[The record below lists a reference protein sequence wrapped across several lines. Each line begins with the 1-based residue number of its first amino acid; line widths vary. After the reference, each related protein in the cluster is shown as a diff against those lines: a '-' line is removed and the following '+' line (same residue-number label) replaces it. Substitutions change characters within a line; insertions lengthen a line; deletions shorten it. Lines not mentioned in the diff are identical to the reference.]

1 LIFTYYWPPAGGP
14 GVQRFLK
21 FSKYLGEFGI
31 EPIIIT
37 VNNGS
42 YPYLDESLIKD
53 IPKDLKV
60 YKTNTFEPFRIYN
73 FMQGKTKKFSSV
85 AMVGIK
91 DSESIFHK
99 FSKFI
104 RANFFIPDARKGW
117 NRFAYKQGLNI
128 IDKYNIDMI
137 ITTGPPHSTHLIG
150 LRLKHK
156 LNILWLADLRDP
168 WPNILNREEFPRT
181 KRAQIKDEKLKDKV
195 LRSADY
201 ITTVSHGL
209 KNQIID
215 KNENIQVIY
224 NGFDEEDFNP
234 ALNALSAGP
243 LTDEFVITYTGT
255 LLDDYDIKVF
265 FKVLK
270 NIIENNLTINYKL
283 RFVGEIPRST
293 YEQIEES
300 NLSENIEVTSYVSHT
315 EAIDYLMKSTVLLL
329 VIPNVSNNEG
339 IVTGKL
345 FEYLASQKPIICL
358 GPKHGD
364 AAKVIQE
371 CEAGAVFSAPSKGG
385 SDTGGERDMVD
396 ELNDHLQKLS
406 EKWLDDSNLDLK
418 GGKYDIYSRKNQTKK
433 LAEIIKDI
441 L

>member
-1 LIFTYYWPPAGGP
+1 MKKVLIFTYYWPPAGGP

-31 EPIIIT
+31 EPIIVT

-53 IPKDLKV
+53 IPENLKV
-60 YKTNTFEPFRIYN
+60 YKTKTFEPFRIYN
-73 FMQGKTKKFSSV
+73 IMQGEKKKFSSV

-104 RANFFIPDARKGW
+104 RANYFIPDARKGW
-117 NRFAYKQGLNI
+117 NRFAYKKGLKI
-128 IDKYNIDMI
+128 INEYDIDMI

-150 LRLKHK
+150 LRLKHE
-156 LNILWLADLRDP
+156 LNIPWIADLRDP
-168 WPNILNREEFPRT
+168 WPNILNLKDLPRT

-201 ITTVSHGL
+201 ITIVSDGL

-215 KNENIQVIY
+215 KNEDIRVIY
-224 NGFDEEDFNP
+224 NGYDEEDFNP
-234 ALNALSAGP
+234 ALNTLSAGP
-243 LTDEFVITYTGT
+243 STDEFVITYTGT
-255 LLDDYDIKVF
+255 LLDDYDIEVF

-270 NIIENNLTINYKL
+270 NIIGNNSSINYKL

-293 YEQIEES
+293 YELIEES
-300 NLSENIEVTSYVSHT
+300 NLSENIEVTSYVTHA

-329 VIPNVSNNEG
+329 VIPNVRNNEG
-339 IVTGKL
+339 ILTGKL
-345 FEYLASQKPIICL
+345 FEYLASRKPIICL
-358 GPKHGD
+358 GPKHGN
-364 AAKVIQE
+364 AAKVIRE
-371 CEAGAVFSAPSKGG
+371 CEAGAVFSAS
-385 SDTGGERDMVD
+385 GGERDMVD
-396 ELNDHLQKLS
+396 ELSNHLQKLS

-418 GGKYDIYSRKNQTKK
+418 DGKYDIYSRRNQTKE